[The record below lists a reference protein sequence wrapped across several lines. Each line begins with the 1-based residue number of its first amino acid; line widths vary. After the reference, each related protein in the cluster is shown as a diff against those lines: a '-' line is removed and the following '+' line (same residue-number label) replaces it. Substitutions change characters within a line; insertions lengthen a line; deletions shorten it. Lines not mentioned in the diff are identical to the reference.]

1 MNNNK
6 SITKGELERRI
17 RNAIVL
23 VPKTKDTISVF
34 FDDKILR
41 LTVTDDFA
49 VIETGF
55 HRHVFNQLTPN
66 GVSRPYLYTKRFI
79 EIALENDCIVKDANG
94 KATRSYAKLMDKLK
108 EKEDKTEYNLCWF
121 VDLWF
126 NNIFHPLYG
135 IDETES
141 AAFLIYDNYLHNIAR
156 NQIILSEK
164 KEDVT
169 NLGFI
174 KQEHE
179 LVDGYIDGMK
189 EAVIFHKLTDEE
201 RKEQEIKALQEHE
214 QDNLVT
220 EQANGNE

>member
-6 SITKGELERRI
+6 STKGELERRI
-17 RNAIVL
+17 KNAVVL
-23 VPKTKDTISVF
+23 VPKTKDTKSIF
-34 FDDKILR
+34 FDDKILK

-55 HRHVFNQLTPN
+55 HRHVFNQITAS
-66 GVSRPYLYTKRFI
+66 GISRPYLYTKRFI
-79 EIALENDCIVKDANG
+79 EIALENDCAIKDAKGNIS
-94 KATRSYAKLMDKLK
+94 RSYAKLMETLK
-108 EKEDKTEYNLCWF
+108 GKEDKTEYNICWF

-126 NNIFHPLYG
+126 MNIFQPLYG
-135 IDETES
+135 IDENES
-141 AAFLIYDNYLHNIAR
+141 AAFLIYESYLHNIAR

-164 KEDVT
+164 EKDIT
-169 NLGFI
+169 NIDFI

-179 LVDGYIDGMK
+179 LVNKYIEGMK

-214 QDNLVT
+214 QDNLVK

>member
-1 MNNNK
+1 MNNNNK
-6 SITKGELERRI
+6 NTKGELERRI
-17 RNAIVL
+17 RNAVVL
-23 VPKTKDTISVF
+23 VPKTKDTKSIF
-34 FDDKILR
+34 FDDKILK

-55 HRHVFNQLTPN
+55 HRHVFNQITAS
-66 GVSRPYLYTKRFI
+66 GISRPYLYTKRFI
-79 EIALENDCIVKDANG
+79 EIALENDCTVMDAKGNIS
-94 KATRSYAKLMDKLK
+94 RSYAKLMETLK
-108 EKEDKTEYNLCWF
+108 EKEDKTEYNICWF

-126 NNIFHPLYG
+126 MNIFQPLYG

-141 AAFLIYDNYLHNIAR
+141 AAFLIYESYLHNIAR
-156 NQIILSEK
+156 NQILLSEK
-164 KEDVT
+164 EKDIT
-169 NLGFI
+169 NLDFI

-179 LVDGYIDGMK
+179 LVNKYIEGMK